1 MANRVLIGKRNS
13 TDYGLY
19 VSKAGVDV
27 TTASDEN
34 LLFNTDA
41 PESGLI
47 LKSGTTTVTTSTN
60 PSGTPASP
68 AVTSYS
74 SYISYGTT
82 LNYIPMV
89 CLWDASSGTAYHGA
103 GVQYPVRQGKRH
115 IYIVGGRSGT
125 TYTGYQD
132 NNLIYT
138 EASTSQFRVA
148 VEEIELG
155 TNTTYTFF
163 YAVFAIGGST
173 ITSVGP

>member
-1 MANRVLIGKRNS
+1 MANRVLLGKRNS

-19 VSKAGVDV
+19 VSKSGVDV

-41 PESGLI
+41 AESGLI
-47 LKSGTTTVTTSTN
+47 LKSGTTTVTT
-60 PSGTPASP
+60 ASS
-68 AVTSYS
+68 AATSYS
-74 SYISYGTT
+74 SYVSLGTT

-163 YAVFAIGGST
+163 YAVFAIGGSS